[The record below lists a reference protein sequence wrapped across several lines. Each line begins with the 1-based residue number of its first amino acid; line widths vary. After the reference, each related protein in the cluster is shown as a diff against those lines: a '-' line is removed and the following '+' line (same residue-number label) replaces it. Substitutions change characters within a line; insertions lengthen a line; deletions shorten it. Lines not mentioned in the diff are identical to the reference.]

1 MIVLGITGG
10 TGAGKTSALR
20 VLARLGAYLI
30 DCDALYYEM
39 LAPGEPLHDAIGDAF
54 GADMFLESGLLD
66 RQKLGNRVFGAPEEL
81 TRLNQIIYRHIG
93 DELARQIAGQQ
104 RLDTRCVAVDGIN
117 MIQARQ
123 AGCFRCDCMVGVI
136 APEELRLTRI
146 MARDGI
152 SAAYARKRI
161 DAQEPNSFYL
171 DHCDVVLENTFE
183 NQHLFE
189 ASVEVFFEDLIR
201 TCEKEKQL

>member
-66 RQKLGNRVFGAPEEL
+66 RQKLGNRVFGAPE
-81 TRLNQIIYRHIG
+81 
-93 DELARQIAGQQ
+93 ELARQIAGQQ